1 MQELYSK
8 VTAGKYPAIPKH
20 FSADLGKIIG
30 LCLQTN
36 PMLRPSAKELLAM
49 PAMAGKEDKKKAP
62 SHFRAN
68 SQAREQMDSKIELLQ
83 TIHMPRN
90 MKKLK
95 DMLPKK
101 NYDPIEKPVVETIYS
116 EKPMQKKGSRMEYES
131 KLNYESDANALK

>member
-20 FSADLGKIIG
+20 FSENLSKIIG

-49 PAMAGKEDKKKAP
+49 PALAGKKDDTKEKK

-68 SQAREQMDSKIELLQ
+68 SQAKESMNSKIELL
-83 TIHMPRN
+83 
-90 MKKLK
+90 
-95 DMLPKK
+95 
-101 NYDPIEKPVVETIYS
+101 
-116 EKPMQKKGSRMEYES
+116 
-131 KLNYESDANALK
+131 